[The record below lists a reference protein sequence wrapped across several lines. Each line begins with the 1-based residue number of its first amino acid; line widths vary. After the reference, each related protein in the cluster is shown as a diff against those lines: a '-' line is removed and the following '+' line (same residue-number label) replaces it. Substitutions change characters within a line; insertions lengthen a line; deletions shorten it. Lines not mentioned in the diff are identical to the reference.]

1 MSGAGV
7 GRVWRRVI
15 REGVYGKRNEGGRG
29 FRDVEAWGGGEN
41 IELLF
46 IKKGPSYFLL
56 LFKYTI
62 SMD

>member
-1 MSGAGV
+1 
-7 GRVWRRVI
+7 VWRRVI

>member
-1 MSGAGV
+1 M
-7 GRVWRRVI
+7 
-15 REGVYGKRNEGGRG
+15 YGKRNEGGRG